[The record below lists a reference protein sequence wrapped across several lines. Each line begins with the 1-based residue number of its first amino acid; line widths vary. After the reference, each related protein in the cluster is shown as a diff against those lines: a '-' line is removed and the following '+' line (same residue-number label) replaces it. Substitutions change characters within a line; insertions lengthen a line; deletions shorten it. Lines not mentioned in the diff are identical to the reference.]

1 MSSPQPLKDQF
12 NLPVFQKFLPLF
24 EAMQSACEQENI
36 THPDSPIIYEVFQFS
51 DLIKTEPDFLPES
64 DQDSIPTPTPDFR
77 LEQLADFYN
86 YNYLGNPEFMHT
98 PDFEQVLVNYM
109 NYPII
114 IAREKNSNT
123 ILAAST
129 LKYSENSKEKIDPCF
144 PFPNTTILTMTGL
157 LVNKNS
163 SYKGLGQNLY
173 KLEIEASRK
182 FAELDSDSSSIKLM
196 CEIDCRN
203 FPSLRALAS
212 AVTKINNSF
221 NFEGSK
227 SLPANLL
234 GFYTLSSSEKPEEP
248 VEAPTVVIEVG
259 LVPQSQTLLEQ
270 NTLEF
275 SKPTEGSLYIS
286 LLNQIKMQF
295 GEKFELS
302 DPIKTNDGNSFVC
315 FYPFMKECPIV
326 SMNIQPGGTGDGS
339 REPTPRTPFH
349 GPLQFDPFVFKN
361 FSNSQGEPQDER

>member
-12 NLPVFQKFLPLF
+12 NLPVSLKFLPLF

-36 THPDSPIIYEVFQFS
+36 THPDSPIIYEVLQFS

-64 DQDSIPTPTPDFR
+64 DQDSIPTPTPTPDFR

-98 PDFEQVLVNYM
+98 PDFKQVLVNYM

-114 IAREKNSNT
+114 IAREKNSDT

-129 LKYSENSKEKIDPCF
+129 LKYSENSEEKIDPCF

-182 FAELDSDSSSIKLM
+182 FAELNSDPSIRLM

-212 AVTKINNSF
+212 AVTKINNSV
-221 NFEGSK
+221 NFEESK

-234 GFYTLSSSEKPEEP
+234 GFYTLSSSEKPEKLRDSP
-248 VEAPTVVIEVG
+248 
-259 LVPQSQTLLEQ
+259 
-270 NTLEF
+270 N
-275 SKPTEGSLYIS
+275 
-286 LLNQIKMQF
+286 
-295 GEKFELS
+295 
-302 DPIKTNDGNSFVC
+302 
-315 FYPFMKECPIV
+315 
-326 SMNIQPGGTGDGS
+326 
-339 REPTPRTPFH
+339 
-349 GPLQFDPFVFKN
+349 
-361 FSNSQGEPQDER
+361 